1 MLLNIAQSHPRGQ
14 SFRIFT
20 NCVGS
25 GGGLSLL
32 CCVPDMEQSHPRA
45 QSFRIFTNC
54 VGSGGGLSPLKKK
67 ITRDAT
73 DMPPSR
79 AESAVLRR

>member
-1 MLLNIAQSHPRGQ
+1 MLLNIAQG
-14 SFRIFT
+14 
-20 NCVGS
+20 
-25 GGGLSLL
+25 
-32 CCVPDMEQSHPRA
+32 HPRA

-54 VGSGGGLSPLKKK
+54 GGSGGGLSSLKKK
-67 ITRDAT
+67 ITCDAT

>member
-1 MLLNIAQSHPRGQ
+1 MLLDIA
-14 SFRIFT
+14 
-20 NCVGS
+20 
-25 GGGLSLL
+25 
-32 CCVPDMEQSHPRA
+32 QSHPRA
-45 QSFRIFTNC
+45 QSFRIFANC

-67 ITRDAT
+67 ITCDAT

>member
-1 MLLNIAQSHPRGQ
+1 MLLDIAQSHPRAQ
-14 SFRIFT
+14 SLRIFT
-20 NCVGS
+20 NCGGS
-25 GGGLSLL
+25 GCGHSLL
-32 CCVPDMEQSHPRA
+32 CCVPDMEQSHPCG

-54 VGSGGGLSPLKKK
+54 IGSGSGLSPLEGE
-67 ITRDAT
+67 ITCDAT